1 MLSEFIQRNPN
12 YNNIKRNNFITHNY
26 LKRHIIQSKKKNNV
40 NETYVY
46 NINEY
51 DIFIKRDNK
60 YRGIAC

>member
-12 YNNIKRNNFITHNY
+12 YTNIKINNFIIHSY
-26 LKRHIIQSKKKNNV
+26 LKKTHREKKNNV

-51 DIFIKRDNK
+51 DIFIKRDNT
-60 YRGIAC
+60 YRSIAC

>member
-12 YNNIKRNNFITHNY
+12 YNNIKRNNFIIHSY
-26 LKRHIIQSKKKNNV
+26 LIQSIKKNNV

-51 DIFIKRDNK
+51 DIFIKRDNT